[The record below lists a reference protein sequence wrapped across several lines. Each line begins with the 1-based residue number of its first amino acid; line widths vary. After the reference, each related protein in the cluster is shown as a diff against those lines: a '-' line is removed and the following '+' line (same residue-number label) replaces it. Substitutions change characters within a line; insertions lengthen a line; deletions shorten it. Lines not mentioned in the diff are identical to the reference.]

1 MQKAKILVLGP
12 CESGKT
18 VLSNF
23 LADATETSG
32 GEYHPTQGVRI
43 LEFEGNAVGSGS
55 RPKPVE
61 VELWDC
67 SGDRKFESCWPAM
80 ARDAIGVIFVFNP
93 DEANHDKELD
103 TWYSYFVEQQGL
115 REYQSIVFAHH
126 KPQTS
131 DQERVQLSASFSKIK
146 TVHTNIEEDAEGVR
160 QEFYRFLGTLVT
172 AMTDKQEEEELNIMN
187 SR

>member
-67 SGDRKFESCWPAM
+67 SGDRKFESCWPSM
-80 ARDAIGVIFVFNP
+80 ARDAIGVMFVFNP

-103 TWYSYFVEQQGL
+103 TWMNYFLSVAGIKA
-115 REYQSIVFAHH
+115 SNTVCFAHH
-126 KPQTS
+126 KPS
-131 DQERVQLSASFSKIK
+131 APDRIKCKGPASFSKMK